1 LCFCRFRVILEDMS
15 LERVRATWET
25 MGQEDPL
32 WAVLS
37 TDGMEGGAWDIEQFY
52 ALGERDVAQFLAEAQ
67 VLGAEP
73 ARGDA
78 LDFGCG
84 VGRMT
89 LALGSRFE
97 RVVGLDISAP
107 MIELADKVVV
117 PKAPNCTF
125 VVSTEE
131 RLPFGDASFDF
142 VLTNI
147 VLQHMPPA
155 LAKGYI
161 REFMRVLRPGAI
173 CVFQIPSE
181 DLGRSEST
189 IPGVARAMNALPS
202 QWREELHRRRGGYDV
217 RNLPM
222 HGVPTNQVRKFVER
236 NGGRVVACIDDV
248 AAGPSWRSY
257 HYVVR
262 RDA

>member
-1 LCFCRFRVILEDMS
+1 MMGLD
-15 LERVRATWET
+15 RVRATWET
-25 MGQEDPL
+25 MGAEDPL

-37 TDGMEGGAWDIEQFY
+37 TDGMEGGAWDVEQFY
-52 ALGERDVAQFLAEAQ
+52 ALGERDVAGFLAEAA
-67 VLGAEP
+67 VLGADP

-89 LALGSRFE
+89 LALASRFE

-107 MIELADKVVV
+107 MIEFADRTVV
-117 PKAPNCTF
+117 AQAANCSF
-125 VVSTEE
+125 VVSTEA
-131 RLPFGDASFDF
+131 RLPFADETFDF

-147 VLQHMPPA
+147 VLQHMPAA

-173 CVFQIPSE
+173 CVFQVPSE
-181 DLGRSEST
+181 HLRRST
-189 IPGVARAMNALPS
+189 HPVPGVARVLNALPS
-202 QWREELHRRRGGYDV
+202 QWREELHRRRAGHDL
-217 RNLPM
+217 RNLTM
-222 HGVPTNQVRKFVER
+222 HGVPANAVTRFVER
-236 NGGRVVACIDDV
+236 NGGRVVARIEDT
-248 AAGPSWRSY
+248 AAGPNWRSY

-262 RDA
+262 RDG